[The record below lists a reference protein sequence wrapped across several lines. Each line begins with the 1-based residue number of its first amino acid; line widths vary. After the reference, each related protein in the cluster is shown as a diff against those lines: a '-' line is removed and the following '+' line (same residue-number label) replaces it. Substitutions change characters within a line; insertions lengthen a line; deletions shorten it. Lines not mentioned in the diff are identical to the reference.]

1 MGLFEISEE
10 KRRAKEIKKEGKNLR
25 KWILLSGVDKKQTD
39 AFMDE
44 FLACLEQGICQRDNY
59 YSAREHMES
68 GLRVINEILPQM
80 RELQAEECKKRLSGL
95 LADLPFVYHDC
106 FIREDDLDYES
117 TLRYMNKQVP
127 AYSSSDRLMM
137 QSELE
142 NIKAVFDDAML
153 WDAPDFVALAY
164 FLRHKSGELLSDMEN
179 FARNSYIERVYKEE
193 FWDDCRRFLEQADAL
208 EQVEKFAAEMFAK

>member
-25 KWILLSGVDKKQTD
+25 KWILLSGVDKKSAD

-44 FLACLEQGICQRDNY
+44 FLTCLEQGICQRDY
-59 YSAREHMES
+59 YYAARAHMES
-68 GLRVINEILPQM
+68 CLKVINEILPQM
-80 RELQAEECKKRLSGL
+80 RELQAEECKRHLGSL
-95 LADLPFVYHDC
+95 LTDLPLVFHDC
-106 FIREDDLDYES
+106 FIRKDDLDYES

-127 AYSSSDRLMM
+127 VYSDNDRLMM

-153 WDAPDFVALAY
+153 WDAPNFVALAY
-164 FLRHKSGELLSDMEN
+164 FLRHKCSDLLSDMEN
-179 FARNSYIERVYKEE
+179 SARNSYIERIYKEE
-193 FWDDCRRFLEQADAL
+193 FWDGCKCFLEQADAL
-208 EQVEKFAAEMFAK
+208 EQVEQFAVDMFAK

>member
-25 KWILLSGVDKKQTD
+25 KWIQLSGVDKKQTE

-44 FLACLEQGICQRDNY
+44 FLICLEQGICQRDRY
-59 YSAREHMES
+59 DSARAHMAS
-68 GLRVINEILPQM
+68 CLKVIDEILPQM
-80 RELQAEECKKRLSGL
+80 RELQAEECKRRLGSL
-95 LADLPFVYHDC
+95 LADLPYVFHDC
-106 FIREDDLDYES
+106 FIRMDDLDYEA

-127 AYSSSDRLMM
+127 LYSDSDRLMM

-153 WDAPDFVALAY
+153 WNAPDFVALAY
-164 FLRHKSGELLSDMEN
+164 FLRHKSSDLLSDMEN
-179 FARNSYIERVYKEE
+179 SARNSYIERVYKEE
-193 FWDDCRRFLEQADAL
+193 FWDDCKRFLEQADAV
-208 EQVEKFAAEMFAK
+208 EQVEKFAADMFAK